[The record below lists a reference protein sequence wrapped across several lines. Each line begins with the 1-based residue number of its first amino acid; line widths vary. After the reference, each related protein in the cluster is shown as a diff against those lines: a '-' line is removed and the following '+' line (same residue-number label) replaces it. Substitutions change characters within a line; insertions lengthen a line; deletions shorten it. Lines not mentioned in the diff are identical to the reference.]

1 MLKGGSAGGLV
12 PVQDVVQRSQGVQ
25 IDPDRLTRELAVR
38 GLTARD
44 LARVAGVPEHT
55 LSAARHGHR
64 RLRPATLRKLADAL
78 VSIPLI
84 DGVELLLAD
93 AERPA
98 GGMGG

>member
-1 MLKGGSAGGLV
+1 MLKGGSAGDLV
-12 PVQDVVQRSQGVQ
+12 PVEDVVQRSQGVQ
-25 IDPDRLTRELAVR
+25 IDPDRLARELAVR

-55 LSAARHGHR
+55 LSQARHGHR
-64 RLRPATLRKLADAL
+64 RLRPQTLRKLVDAL

-93 AERPA
+93 AEHPA
-98 GGMGG
+98 EVSM